1 MDEIYAVTKKRVYH
15 LEKENMIAAM
25 VVAMTVRLNLS
36 VRDIFILRVWTQ
48 TWTLSCIY
56 NKLLYLAKILTI
68 NHILLL

>member
-48 TWTLSCIY
+48 TWTLSCMSY
-56 NKLLYLAKILTI
+56 S
-68 NHILLL
+68 